1 MGEEKKG
8 FFKRLVSG
16 LTKTRDNIV
25 SGMDSIFHGF
35 SKIDDDFYEELEE
48 TLIMGDL
55 GVRATMDI
63 IEDLKVKV
71 KEQHIKEPIECRQLV
86 IDSIREQMDVGE
98 TAYEFEN
105 RQSVVFVIGVNGVGK
120 TTTTL
125 SIGVALAKE
134 NKKVL
139 LVDADPQGNL
149 TTSLG
154 YYEQEDM
161 PVTLADLMYAEIM
174 DKEIKIH
181 DAILHHEEK
190 IDLIPS
196 DISLSAIELSLGNA
210 MSREFILKNCLNT
223 VKNEYDYILI
233 DCMPSLGLIPIN
245 CLACSNEIII
255 PVQSQ
260 YLAMRGMTY
269 LFETVSKVRRTINP
283 NLRVKGILLTLV
295 DRRANLSKNVR
306 QELDKNYGKYVKI
319 YDTEIPLAIKTAEA
333 SIRGKSI
340 FEYDKKG
347 TVAKAYEN
355 LVEEVLND
363 ERTKS

>member
-1 MGEEKKG
+1 MSRPQNSIM
-8 FFKRLVSG
+8 FMLIILLLLSVT
-16 LTKTRDNIV
+16 LNI
-25 SGMDSIFHGF
+25 SF
-35 SKIDDDFYEELEE
+35 SKNLKDVFTYESQCLMNKEL
-48 TLIMGDL
+48 
-55 GVRATMDI
+55 
-63 IEDLKVKV
+63 
-71 KEQHIKEPIECRQLV
+71 
-86 IDSIREQMDVGE
+86 
-98 TAYEFEN
+98 
-105 RQSVVFVIGVNGVGK
+105 GK
-120 TTTTL
+120 T
-125 SIGVALAKE
+125 SVYWGSCLASLLMIFYIFNDFTYLMLLKE
-134 NKKVL
+134 
-139 LVDADPQGNL
+139 D
-149 TTSLG
+149 
-154 YYEQEDM
+154 
-161 PVTLADLMYAEIM
+161 
-174 DKEIKIH
+174 
-181 DAILHHEEK
+181 
-190 IDLIPS
+190 
-196 DISLSAIELSLGNA
+196 
-210 MSREFILKNCLNT
+210 
-223 VKNEYDYILI
+223 YDFMII

>member
-1 MGEEKKG
+1 MCKIISVANQKG
-8 FFKRLVSG
+8 
-16 LTKTRDNIV
+16 
-25 SGMDSIFHGF
+25 
-35 SKIDDDFYEELEE
+35 
-48 TLIMGDL
+48 
-55 GVRATMDI
+55 
-63 IEDLKVKV
+63 
-71 KEQHIKEPIECRQLV
+71 
-86 IDSIREQMDVGE
+86 
-98 TAYEFEN
+98 
-105 RQSVVFVIGVNGVGK
+105 GVGK
-120 TTTTL
+120 TTTTVNL
-125 SIGVALAKE
+125 STIIAKKG
-134 NKKVL
+134 KKVL
-139 LVDADPQGNL
+139 LIDADPQGNL

-210 MSREFILKNCLNT
+210 MSREFI

-283 NLRVKGILLTLV
+283 DLRVKGILLTLV

-363 ERTKS
+363 EILKCTLPH

>member
-1 MGEEKKG
+1 MKSAKIIAIANQKG
-8 FFKRLVSG
+8 
-16 LTKTRDNIV
+16 
-25 SGMDSIFHGF
+25 
-35 SKIDDDFYEELEE
+35 
-48 TLIMGDL
+48 
-55 GVRATMDI
+55 
-63 IEDLKVKV
+63 
-71 KEQHIKEPIECRQLV
+71 
-86 IDSIREQMDVGE
+86 
-98 TAYEFEN
+98 
-105 RQSVVFVIGVNGVGK
+105 GVGK

-134 NKKVL
+134 GKKVL

-154 YYEQEDM
+154 YYQQEDM
-161 PVTLADLMYAEIM
+161 PITLADLMYAEIM

-181 DAILHHEEK
+181 EAILHHEEK

-210 MSREFILKNCLNT
+210 MSREFILRNCLN
-223 VKNEYDYILI
+223 KIKAEYDYILI

-269 LFETVSKVRRTINP
+269 LFETVSKVKRTINP
-283 NLRVKGILLTLV
+283 DLRIKGILLTLV

-306 QELDKNYGKYVKI
+306 QELENNYGKYVKI
-319 YDTEIPLAIKTAEA
+319 YETEIPLAIKTAEA
-333 SIRGKSI
+333 SIKGKSI

-347 TVAKAYEN
+347 TVANAYEN
-355 LVEEVLND
+355 LVEEVLED
-363 ERTKS
+363 EKQSI

>member
-1 MGEEKKG
+1 MGKIIAIANQKG
-8 FFKRLVSG
+8 
-16 LTKTRDNIV
+16 
-25 SGMDSIFHGF
+25 
-35 SKIDDDFYEELEE
+35 
-48 TLIMGDL
+48 
-55 GVRATMDI
+55 
-63 IEDLKVKV
+63 
-71 KEQHIKEPIECRQLV
+71 
-86 IDSIREQMDVGE
+86 
-98 TAYEFEN
+98 
-105 RQSVVFVIGVNGVGK
+105 GVGK
-120 TTTTL
+120 TTTSINL
-125 SIGVALAKE
+125 SSCLAE
-134 NKKVL
+134 LGKKVL
-139 LVDADPQGNL
+139 LVDIDPQGNATSGVGIIKQNLENTVYELFLEECTVSECL
-149 TTSLG
+149 TQSAVDNLNVLPSNVNLSG
-154 YYEQEDM
+154 
-161 PVTLADLMYAEIM
+161 AE
-174 DKEIKIH
+174 
-181 DAILHHEEK
+181 
-190 IDLIPS
+190 IDLIGV
-196 DISLSAIELSLGNA
+196 EG
-210 MSREFILKNCLNT
+210 REFILKNCLNT

-283 NLRVKGILLTLV
+283 DLRVKGILLTLV

>member
-1 MGEEKKG
+1 MKNTKIIAIANQKG
-8 FFKRLVSG
+8 
-16 LTKTRDNIV
+16 
-25 SGMDSIFHGF
+25 
-35 SKIDDDFYEELEE
+35 
-48 TLIMGDL
+48 
-55 GVRATMDI
+55 
-63 IEDLKVKV
+63 
-71 KEQHIKEPIECRQLV
+71 
-86 IDSIREQMDVGE
+86 
-98 TAYEFEN
+98 
-105 RQSVVFVIGVNGVGK
+105 GVGK
-120 TTTTL
+120 TTTAL

-154 YYEQEDM
+154 YYQQEDM
-161 PVTLADLMYAEIM
+161 PITLANLMYAEIM
-174 DKEIKIH
+174 DEEIDIN

-196 DISLSAIELSLGNA
+196 DISLSAIEFSLGNA
-210 MSREFILKNCLNT
+210 MTREFILKNCLKK
-223 VKNEYDYILI
+223 VKGEYDYILI

-283 NLRVKGILLTLV
+283 DLKIKGIVLTLV
-295 DRRANLSKNVR
+295 DRRTNLSKNIKN
-306 QELDKNYGKYVKI
+306 ELEKDYGKYVKI
-319 YDTEIPLAIKTAEA
+319 YDTEIPLAIKAAEA
-333 SIRGKSI
+333 SIKGKSI

-355 LVEEVLND
+355 LIEEVLND
-363 ERTKS
+363 ERQ

>member
-1 MGEEKKG
+1 MKSAKIIAIANQKG
-8 FFKRLVSG
+8 
-16 LTKTRDNIV
+16 
-25 SGMDSIFHGF
+25 
-35 SKIDDDFYEELEE
+35 
-48 TLIMGDL
+48 
-55 GVRATMDI
+55 
-63 IEDLKVKV
+63 
-71 KEQHIKEPIECRQLV
+71 
-86 IDSIREQMDVGE
+86 
-98 TAYEFEN
+98 
-105 RQSVVFVIGVNGVGK
+105 GVGK

-340 FEYDKKG
+340 FEYDKELEERKLRKAEYEAG
-347 TVAKAYEN
+347 VADGIKTATEN
-355 LVEEVLND
+355 IKREDALSLVDLGLSVEQIATALKIDLKTIQKWIEQNPQ
-363 ERTKS
+363 S

>member
-1 MGEEKKG
+1 MKSAKIIAIANQKG
-8 FFKRLVSG
+8 
-16 LTKTRDNIV
+16 
-25 SGMDSIFHGF
+25 
-35 SKIDDDFYEELEE
+35 
-48 TLIMGDL
+48 
-55 GVRATMDI
+55 
-63 IEDLKVKV
+63 
-71 KEQHIKEPIECRQLV
+71 
-86 IDSIREQMDVGE
+86 
-98 TAYEFEN
+98 
-105 RQSVVFVIGVNGVGK
+105 GVGK

-196 DISLSAIELSLGNA
+196 DISLSAIELSLGNT
-210 MSREFILKNCLNT
+210 MSREFILKNCLNK
-223 VKNEYDYILI
+223 VKDNYDYVLI

-245 CLACSNEIII
+245 CLACSNEIIV

-260 YLAMRGMTY
+260 YLAAKGMTY
-269 LFETVSKVRRTINP
+269 LFDTVSKVRRTINP
-283 NLRVKGILLTLV
+283 SLKIKGIVLTLV
-295 DRRANLSKNVR
+295 DRRTNLAKDVR
-306 QELDKNYGKYVKI
+306 QELDENYGKSIKI
-319 YDTEIPLAIKTAEA
+319 YNTEIPLAIKTAEA
-333 SIRGKSI
+333 TIQGKSI
-340 FEYDKKG
+340 FEYDKNG

-355 LVEEVLND
+355 LVKEVLQD
-363 ERTKS
+363 ERTKTKNEPCFTR